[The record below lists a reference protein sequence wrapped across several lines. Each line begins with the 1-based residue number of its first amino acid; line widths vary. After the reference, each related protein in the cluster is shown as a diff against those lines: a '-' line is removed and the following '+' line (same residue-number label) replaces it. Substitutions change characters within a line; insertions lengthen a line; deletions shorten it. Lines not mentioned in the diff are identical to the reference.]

1 MNQQKL
7 PLDYYHFFLSNG
19 SPEIALIFIHS
30 FHFITLF
37 FFFLFFA
44 IKRSRQSQPS
54 IHSGRRRRVQLA
66 MTGWMEVS
74 RVTGQVMQRWHVVQ
88 FPIILWAVCFLTLR
102 WGVTLATGQQ
112 CGAKD
117 RNIQSVRVCVC
128 FCWYLCLH
136 VSRTENQ
143 HKGKGGERQHLYTH
157 SLEHKPHNV

>member
-1 MNQQKL
+1 M
-7 PLDYYHFFLSNG
+7 F
-19 SPEIALIFIHS
+19 IFIHL

-37 FFFLFFA
+37 LFLFFA

-54 IHSGRRRRVQLA
+54 IHSGRRQRVQLA

-117 RNIQSVRVCVC
+117 CNIQSMCACVCVC

-136 VSRTENQ
+136 VSHTENQ
-143 HKGKGGERQHLYTH
+143 HEGKVNSVGGERQHC
-157 SLEHKPHNV
+157 LEHKPHNF